1 MARGLEEASGLAWGV
16 LQNQR
21 FFGVTISLLFPTLS
35 GFPGGSTGKE
45 SACNVRD
52 LGSIPGLGRSPGKG
66 KATHSSIL
74 ACRKES
80 DTAERLSL
88 SVPTC
93 SALPEDEN
101 CFPYSNGLELQN

>member
-1 MARGLEEASGLAWGV
+1 MKCIRRSIKLLHRGFSC
-16 LQNQR
+16 
-21 FFGVTISLLFPTLS
+21 
-35 GFPGGSTGKE
+35 GSAGKE
-45 SACNVRD
+45 STCDVGD

-101 CFPYSNGLELQN
+101 CFPYSNGLELQNYLSSLGFEGQITELMSIP

>member
-1 MARGLEEASGLAWGV
+1 MRKTGKKCFTL
-16 LQNQR
+16 
-21 FFGVTISLLFPTLS
+21 LLFSITVAQNDSQFLPAIK
-35 GFPGGSTGKE
+35 GFPCGSAGKE
-45 SACNVRD
+45 SAGNVRD